1 MGAKQEGKL
10 TLGYKVK
17 DVSLASAGER
27 IIEWAEAKMPVLME
41 VRRRFKEEEPLEGV
55 RIGACLHVTKETAV
69 LARTLVAGGA
79 EVFLCASNP
88 LSTQDNVAAAL
99 ASEGVNVYAWRGETT
114 EEYYRNLHAVLDGEP
129 EITMDDGADLV
140 ATLHKERRELLSKV
154 IGGTEET
161 TTGVVRLKALASRG
175 ELMYPIVAVNEAKSK
190 SLFDNPI
197 GTGQSALDGIIR
209 ATNVL
214 LAGKNV
220 VVVGYGRVGSGIAER
235 ARGLGAKVTVVEA
248 DPIKALKA
256 AMSGYLVAS
265 MDKAASYGD
274 IFITATGNINVIRR
288 EHIEKM
294 KDGAILANAG
304 HFDVEISKP
313 DLNELSIEKEK
324 ISDCVDRYTLKNGRR
339 VYLLAEG
346 RLVNLGC
353 AEGHPS
359 EVMDLSFS
367 IQALS
372 VRYILENKG
381 KLPRGVLDVPPRIDA
396 EVAELKLK
404 SMGAETEKLTEEQ
417 ERYLSS
423 WELGTV

>member
-1 MGAKQEGKL
+1 MESRVKDLSLAEEGK
-10 TLGYKVK
+10 KIV
-17 DVSLASAGER
+17 
-27 IIEWAEAKMPVLME
+27 EWAEFKMPVLAKIKE
-41 VRRRFKEEEPLEGV
+41 RFEREKPLKGV
-55 RIGACLHVTKETAV
+55 KIGACLHVTKETAV
-69 LARTLVAGGA
+69 LTKTLIAGGA

-88 LSTQDNVAAAL
+88 LSTQDEVAAAL
-99 ASEGVNVYAWRGETT
+99 VNEGVNVYAWRGETT
-114 EEYYRNLHAVLDGEP
+114 NEYYENLKIVLDNEP
-129 EITMDDGADLV
+129 EVTIDDGADLV
-140 ATLHKERRELLSKV
+140 ATIHKERLDLIKNI

-161 TTGVVRLKALASRG
+161 TTGVVRLKALAEKG
-175 ELMYPIVAVNEAKSK
+175 ELKYPIIAVNEAKSK

-197 GTGQSALDGIIR
+197 GTGQSAIDGIIR

-235 ARGLGAKVTVVEA
+235 ARGFGAKVTIVEV

-256 AMSGYLVAS
+256 AMSGYNVTS
-265 MDKAASYGD
+265 MDKASSYGD
-274 IFITATGNINVIRR
+274 IFITATGDINVIRE
-288 EHIEKM
+288 EHMRKM

-313 DLNELSIEKEK
+313 DLNKISIKKEK
-324 ISDCVDRYTLKNGRR
+324 ISNCVERFTLKNGRR
-339 VYLLAEG
+339 IYLLAEG

-372 VRYILENKG
+372 IEYIVKNKG
-381 KLPRGVLDVPPRIDA
+381 KLPCKVIDVPLDIDF
-396 EVAELKLK
+396 EVARLKLQ
-404 SMGAETEKLTEEQ
+404 SMDIELEKLTEEQ
-417 ERYLSS
+417 KRYLSS
-423 WELGTV
+423 WEIGTI

>member
-1 MGAKQEGKL
+1 MEYDIADSALAPEGKL
-10 TLGYKVK
+10 
-17 DVSLASAGER
+17 R
-27 IIEWAEAKMPVLME
+27 IEWAERQMPVLRLIKE
-41 VRRRFKEEEPLEGV
+41 RFEKEKPLEGV

-69 LARTLVAGGA
+69 LVRTLIAGGA
-79 EVFLCASNP
+79 EAFLCASNP
-88 LSTQDNVAAAL
+88 LSTQDDVAAAL
-99 ASEGVNVYAWRGETT
+99 ASEGVSVYAWKGETT
-114 EEYYRNLHAVLDGEP
+114 EEYYENLHAVLDGEP
-129 EITMDDGADLV
+129 EVTMDDGADLV

-161 TTGVVRLKALASRG
+161 TTGVVRLKALASKG
-175 ELMYPIVAVNEAKSK
+175 ELMYPIVAVNDAKTK

-220 VVVGYGRVGSGIAER
+220 VIVGYGRVGSGIAER

-265 MDKAASYGD
+265 MNKAASYGD

-288 EHIEKM
+288 EHLEKM

-313 DLNELSIEKEK
+313 DLNELSAGKER
-324 ISDCVDRYTLKNGRR
+324 ISDCVDRYALKNGRK

-372 VRYILENKG
+372 VKYILENKDR
-381 KLPRGVLDVPPRIDA
+381 LPRGVLDVPLRIDA

>member
-1 MGAKQEGKL
+1 MEYDIADSALAPEGKL
-10 TLGYKVK
+10 
-17 DVSLASAGER
+17 R
-27 IIEWAEAKMPVLME
+27 IEWAERQMPVLRLIKE
-41 VRRRFKEEEPLEGV
+41 RFEKEKPLEGV

-69 LARTLVAGGA
+69 LVRTLIAGGA
-79 EVFLCASNP
+79 KAFLCASNP
-88 LSTQDNVAAAL
+88 LSTQDDVAAAL
-99 ASEGVNVYAWRGETT
+99 ASEGVSVYAWKGETT
-114 EEYYRNLHAVLDGEP
+114 EEYYENLHAVLDGEP
-129 EITMDDGADLV
+129 EVTMDDGADLV

-161 TTGVVRLKALASRG
+161 TTGVVRLKALASKG
-175 ELMYPIVAVNEAKSK
+175 ELMYPIVAVNDAKTK

-220 VVVGYGRVGSGIAER
+220 VIVGYGRVGSGIAER

-265 MDKAASYGD
+265 MNKAASYGD

-288 EHIEKM
+288 EHLEKM

-313 DLNELSIEKEK
+313 DLNELSAGKER
-324 ISDCVDRYTLKNGRR
+324 ISDCVDRYALKNGRK

-372 VRYILENKG
+372 VKYILENKDR
-381 KLPRGVLDVPPRIDA
+381 LPRGVLDVPLRIDA

>member
-1 MGAKQEGKL
+1 
-10 TLGYKVK
+10 
-17 DVSLASAGER
+17 
-27 IIEWAEAKMPVLME
+27 
-41 VRRRFKEEEPLEGV
+41 RRRFEKEKPLEGV

-69 LARTLVAGGA
+69 LVRTLIAGGA
-79 EVFLCASNP
+79 EAFLCASNP
-88 LSTQDNVAAAL
+88 LSTQDDVAAAL
-99 ASEGVNVYAWRGETT
+99 ASEGVSVYAWKGETT
-114 EEYYRNLHAVLDGEP
+114 EEYYENLHAVLDGEP
-129 EITMDDGADLV
+129 EVTMDDGADLV

-161 TTGVVRLKALASRG
+161 TTGVVRLKALASKG
-175 ELMYPIVAVNEAKSK
+175 ELMYPIVAVNDAKTK

-220 VVVGYGRVGSGIAER
+220 VIVGYGRVGSGIAER

-265 MDKAASYGD
+265 MNKAASYGD

-288 EHIEKM
+288 EHLEKM

-313 DLNELSIEKEK
+313 DLNELSAGKER
-324 ISDCVDRYTLKNGRR
+324 ISDCVDRYALKNGRK

-372 VRYILENKG
+372 VKYILENKDR
-381 KLPRGVLDVPPRIDA
+381 LPRGVLDVPLRIDA

>member
-1 MGAKQEGKL
+1 M
-10 TLGYKVK
+10 GYKVK
-17 DVSLASAGER
+17 DVSLASAGEK

-41 VRRRFKEEEPLEGV
+41 VRRRFEEEEPLKGV

-69 LARTLVAGGA
+69 LVRTLIAGGA

-99 ASEGVNVYAWRGETT
+99 ANEGVSVYAWRGETT

-161 TTGVVRLKALASRG
+161 TTGVVRLKALANRG

-235 ARGLGAKVTVVEA
+235 ARGLGAKVTVVEV

-265 MDKAASYGD
+265 MDKAASYGE

-288 EHIEKM
+288 EHLEKM

-313 DLNELSIEKEK
+313 DLNELSIKKEK
-324 ISDCVDRYTLKNGRR
+324 ISDCVDKYTLRNGRR

-372 VRYILENKG
+372 VKYILENKG

-417 ERYLSS
+417 EKYLSS